1 MKRFIVLTCLLL
13 ACNLLFAEEPKGQ
26 IMRFNEE
33 ADEEIFV
40 INLSGK
46 SEAFKIWCHTTD
58 QNLFSV
64 GDVDFKVSE
73 EGWIFLT
80 KTPLIENTK
89 KWKSTSDYD
98 ALENADKLC
107 IESKSGNKY
116 NYYFEAKHDKLYITV
131 TRYSERYEGDDW

>member
-1 MKRFIVLTCLLL
+1 MIVLFALL
-13 ACNLLFAEEPKGQ
+13 CCSGLFADDPNGQ

-33 ADEEIFV
+33 ADEEIII
-40 INLSGK
+40 INNSGK

-80 KTPLIENTK
+80 KTPVIENGK
-89 KWKSTSDYD
+89 KWKSSSDYD
-98 ALENADKLC
+98 ALENADRIC
-107 IESKSGNKY
+107 IESKSGNNY
-116 NYYFEAKHDKLYITV
+116 NYDFEAKHDKLYITV
-131 TRYSERYEGDDW
+131 TRYTENNKEEDW

>member
-1 MKRFIVLTCLLL
+1 MKRFLILICLLL
-13 ACNLLFAEEPKGQ
+13 ACNLLFAEDPKGQ

-33 ADEEIFV
+33 ADEEIIV
-40 INLSGK
+40 INNSGK

-58 QNLFSV
+58 RNLFSFK
-64 GDVDFKVSE
+64 DVDVKIAE
-73 EGWIFLT
+73 AGWIFLT
-80 KTPLIENTK
+80 KTPLIESTK

-131 TRYSERYEGDDW
+131 TRYSEHDSSDDW